1 MNLFLLLALIYIST
15 FLLGR
20 LLEKV
25 NIPWIFASLL
35 LGLILSVYNPF
46 SAITSSQ
53 TFKFL
58 AEIGMYFLLF
68 IIGFE
73 IDLTTFKKYS
83 KFIFKATAFIIFFEA
98 ILGALFIHSVF
109 NYPWFISFV
118 IALSFATVGEAI
130 LIPILDKFKLVNT
143 KLGQSIIGIG
153 AFDDI
158 IEVFTLILV
167 MFLIGRKADVP
178 HVNLALILLSLLAL
192 FSLTVWLTKLKNRGS
207 KFEFSGIEHLLI
219 FVFFIFFLF
228 LGIGEYA
235 HATAIAAILSGI
247 SLKTFIPNKR
257 LKLIESDI
265 KSMAY
270 GFFTPIFFFWVG
282 STINFNSIF
291 SYPLLLLLVLII
303 SNGAKILASLIIS
316 RKEMSRKESFL
327 LGIGLS
333 ARFSTSIIIIKILY
347 DKFLIDSRLY
357 SILVV
362 SSAFSVF
369 IPLIFSYLLTKWNMS
384 KIRNKGSSSK
394 IAFYRGV

>member
-369 IPLIFSYLLTKWNMS
+369 IPLIFSYLLTKWNIS